1 MKNKKLTIL
10 TILITIPLS
19 FTGCANKEAGAD
31 APASVAATTNGEI
44 IAVFE
49 DEPEKEDI
57 IPINELIVPS
67 YLNGAETEDFSI
79 AEEGEDS
86 VTYHLDETQQAEAV
100 DQVSAQLKDSINQV
114 LADKDFYPNI
124 TKISVTKNYSVFDVT
139 FSGTEINTYETTLR
153 MSLYIAGDKLQ
164 LYQGVPEDKL
174 LTTVNYIDGETGEV
188 FSTGDSSNL
197 H

>member
-31 APASVAATTNGEI
+31 VPASADGEI

-67 YLNGAETEDFSI
+67 YLNGDETEDFSI

-86 VTYHLDETQQAEAV
+86 VTYHLDEVQQAEAV
-100 DQVSAQLKDSINQV
+100 DQVSSQLKDSVNQV

-124 TKISVTKNYSVFDVT
+124 TKISVSKNYSVFDVT
-139 FSGTEINTYETTLR
+139 FSDTEINTYETTLR

>member
-31 APASVAATTNGEI
+31 VPASADGEI

-86 VTYHLDETQQAEAV
+86 VTYHLDEVQQAEAV
-100 DQVSAQLKDSINQV
+100 DQVSSQLKDSINQV

-124 TKISVTKNYSVFDVT
+124 TKISASKNYSVFDVT
-139 FSGTEINTYETTLR
+139 FSGTDINTYETTLR

-188 FSTGDSSNL
+188 FSTGDSSSL

>member
-31 APASVAATTNGEI
+31 VPASADGEI

-67 YLNGAETEDFSI
+67 YLNGDETEDFSI

-86 VTYHLDETQQAEAV
+86 VTYHLDEVQQAEAV
-100 DQVSAQLKDSINQV
+100 DQVSSQLKDSINQV

-174 LTTVNYIDGETGEV
+174 LTTVNYIDDETGEV

>member
-31 APASVAATTNGEI
+31 VPASVSASADGEI

-67 YLNGAETEDFSI
+67 YLNGDETEDFSI

-100 DQVSAQLKDSINQV
+100 DQVSSQLKDSVNQV

-124 TKISVTKNYSVFDVT
+124 TKISVSKNYSVFDVT

>member
-10 TILITIPLS
+10 TILITIPLL
-19 FTGCANKEAGAD
+19 FTGCANKEANAD
-31 APASVAATTNGEI
+31 ASVSAPTVEEI
-44 IAVFE
+44 TAVFE
-49 DEPEKEDI
+49 DEPKKEDI
-57 IPINELIVPS
+57 IPKNELIVPS

-79 AEEGEDS
+79 ADEGEDS

-114 LADKDFYPNI
+114 LADKEFYPNI
-124 TKISVTKNYSVFDVT
+124 TEISVSKNYSVFDVT

-153 MSLYIAGDKLQ
+153 MSLYITGDKLQ

>member
-31 APASVAATTNGEI
+31 VPASADGEI

-124 TKISVTKNYSVFDVT
+124 TKISASKNYSVFDVT

-188 FSTGDSSNL
+188 FSTGDSSSL

>member
-10 TILITIPLS
+10 TILITIPLL
-19 FTGCANKEAGAD
+19 FTGCANKEANAD
-31 APASVAATTNGEI
+31 ASVSAPTDEEI
-44 IAVFE
+44 TAVFE
-49 DEPEKEDI
+49 DEPKKEDI
-57 IPINELIVPS
+57 IPKNELIVPS

-79 AEEGEDS
+79 ADEGEDS

-114 LADKDFYPNI
+114 LADKEFYPNI
-124 TKISVTKNYSVFDVT
+124 TEISVSKNYSVFDVT

-153 MSLYIAGDKLQ
+153 MSLYITGDKLQ
-164 LYQGVPEDKL
+164 LYQGVSEDKL

>member
-31 APASVAATTNGEI
+31 VPASADGEI

-67 YLNGAETEDFSI
+67 YLNGDETEDFSI

-86 VTYHLDETQQAEAV
+86 VTYHLDEVQQAEAV
-100 DQVSAQLKDSINQV
+100 DQVSSQLKDSVNQV

-124 TKISVTKNYSVFDVT
+124 TKISVSKNYSVFDVT

>member
-31 APASVAATTNGEI
+31 VPASADGEI

-67 YLNGAETEDFSI
+67 YLNGDETEDFSI

-86 VTYHLDETQQAEAV
+86 VTYHLDEVQQAEAV
-100 DQVSAQLKDSINQV
+100 DQVSSQLKDSINQV

-124 TKISVTKNYSVFDVT
+124 TKISASKNYSVFDVT

-153 MSLYIAGDKLQ
+153 MSLYIAGDKFQ

-188 FSTGDSSNL
+188 FSTGDSSSL

>member
-19 FTGCANKEAGAD
+19 FTGCANKEANAD
-31 APASVAATTNGEI
+31 VSASADGEI

-86 VTYHLDETQQAEAV
+86 VTYHLDEVQQAEAV
-100 DQVSAQLKDSINQV
+100 DQVSSQLKDSVNQV

-124 TKISVTKNYSVFDVT
+124 TKISVSKNYSVFDVT

>member
-10 TILITIPLS
+10 TILITIPLL
-19 FTGCANKEAGAD
+19 FTGCANREANAD
-31 APASVAATTNGEI
+31 ASVSAPTDEEI
-44 IAVFE
+44 TAVFE
-49 DEPEKEDI
+49 DEPKKEDI
-57 IPINELIVPS
+57 IPKNELIVPS

-79 AEEGEDS
+79 ADEGEDS

-114 LADKDFYPNI
+114 LADKEFYPNI
-124 TKISVTKNYSVFDVT
+124 TEISVSKNYSVFDVT

-153 MSLYIAGDKLQ
+153 MSLYITGDKLQ

>member
-31 APASVAATTNGEI
+31 VPASADGEI

-67 YLNGAETEDFSI
+67 YLNGDETEDFSI

-100 DQVSAQLKDSINQV
+100 DQVSSQLKDSVNQV

-124 TKISVTKNYSVFDVT
+124 TKISVSKNYSVFDVT

>member
-31 APASVAATTNGEI
+31 VPASADGEI

-67 YLNGAETEDFSI
+67 YLNGDETEDFSI

-86 VTYHLDETQQAEAV
+86 VTYHLDEVQQAEAV
-100 DQVSAQLKDSINQV
+100 DQVSSQLKDSINQV

-188 FSTGDSSNL
+188 FSTGDSSSL

>member
-31 APASVAATTNGEI
+31 VPASADGEI

-67 YLNGAETEDFSI
+67 YLNGDETEDFSI

-86 VTYHLDETQQAEAV
+86 VTYHLDEVQQAEAV

-139 FSGTEINTYETTLR
+139 FSGADINTYETTLR

-174 LTTVNYIDGETGEV
+174 LTTVNYIDGKTGEV
-188 FSTGDSSNL
+188 FSTGDSSSL

>member
-19 FTGCANKEAGAD
+19 FTGCANQEAGAD
-31 APASVAATTNGEI
+31 VPASADGEI

-67 YLNGAETEDFSI
+67 YLNGDETEDFSI

-86 VTYHLDETQQAEAV
+86 VTYHLDEVQQAEAV
-100 DQVSAQLKDSINQV
+100 DQVSSQLKDSVNQV

-124 TKISVTKNYSVFDVT
+124 TKISVSKNYSVFDVT

-174 LTTVNYIDGETGEV
+174 LTTVNYINSETGEV